1 MVVKISGYRW
11 HLAWDILWSI
21 IDLERNSSINNFV
34 CKIIQSHL
42 YLMLECKLA
51 ASHVVALRKQAH
63 WFRGE
68 DPLKMLDITWFLLL
82 HKMPSAI
89 LLQVEIE
96 LHLLLVDGE
105 NCAGERGPPRLILAL
120 GLAFPSHLRLFLPQV
135 QPQAVQI
142 KKVRRNS
149 K

>member
-1 MVVKISGYRW
+1 
-11 HLAWDILWSI
+11 
-21 IDLERNSSINNFV
+21 
-34 CKIIQSHL
+34 
-42 YLMLECKLA
+42 MLECKLA

-96 LHLLLVDGE
+96 LYLLLDGWRE
-105 NCAGERGPPRLILAL
+105 LCWWERPTKADFGFRIGFSL
-120 GLAFPSHLRLFLPQV
+120 S
-135 QPQAVQI
+135 
-142 KKVRRNS
+142 S
-149 K
+149 